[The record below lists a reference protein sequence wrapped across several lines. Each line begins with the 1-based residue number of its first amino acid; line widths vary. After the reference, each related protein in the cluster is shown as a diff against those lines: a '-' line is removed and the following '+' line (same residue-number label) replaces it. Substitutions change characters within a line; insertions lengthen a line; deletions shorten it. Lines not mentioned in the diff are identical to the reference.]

1 MTYSVS
7 RFFFCT
13 NYCMVKLYK
22 YIPQILNLKTYN
34 EVNFLRMCISAPSIT
49 LFTCKITFFP

>member
-49 LFTCKITFFP
+49 LL